1 VLTTG
6 AAGDIKD
13 GGVLTKEVSRKDREM
28 VKAKKITKKK
38 LKEPDELVTL
48 TQRAVLFAE
57 AHAKKIVAAGVIV
70 LVIVLGVVFYEMW
83 DSKKEAEAGRKLSAA
98 LEVYQR
104 VSSPYR
110 EASAAEVKTALGGFD
125 EVIKQF
131 SGTASGKLALLY
143 KGNLHF
149 KLGEFDEAIKAY
161 QAFLEKAGKE
171 RLYRLF
177 GLEGL
182 GYAYE
187 GKKEY
192 AKAIDA
198 YQQIVALG
206 ETFQSGD
213 AYLGLGR
220 CYERLGKN
228 QEALENYRAYLK
240 TVKKSETT
248 NAVLRKVSLLEK

>member
-1 VLTTG
+1 
-6 AAGDIKD
+6 
-13 GGVLTKEVSRKDREM
+13 M
-28 VKAKKITKKK
+28 VKAKKITKRK

-48 TQRAVLFAE
+48 TQRALLFAE
-57 AHAKKIVAAGVIV
+57 AHAKRIVAAGVIALAV
-70 LVIVLGVVFYEMW
+70 VLGVVFYQMW
-83 DSKKEAEAGRKLSAA
+83 DSKKEAEAGRQLSQAM
-98 LEVYQR
+98 EMYQR

-110 EASAAEVKTALGGFD
+110 EASAAEVKVALGGFD
-125 EVIKQF
+125 ELIKQF
-131 SGTASGKLALLY
+131 SGTASGKFALLH
-143 KGNLHF
+143 KGNLHL
-149 KLGEFDEAIKAY
+149 KLGELDEAIKAY
-161 QAFLEKAGKE
+161 QAFLDKAGNE

-192 AKAIDA
+192 AKAVDA
-198 YQQIVALG
+198 YQQIIAMG

-213 AYLGLGR
+213 AYLSIGR

-228 QEALENYRAYLK
+228 QEALESYRAFLK
-240 TVKKSETT
+240 TVKKSEMT